1 MIDQEDVQGVTAENA
16 EADVVVQKIRK
27 PKYPIEINVEEE
39 KVINMGGK
47 IRRGSRLKMLY

>member
-1 MIDQEDVQGVTAENA
+1 MIDQEDVQGVTAKNA